1 MANLR
6 SRIGLPLFGAALAA
20 LSAIAST
27 PALAQDGRSTTVYS
41 VRYLGLPIAHM
52 SFVTNTKGKSYTISG
67 KLSSAGLV
75 EIIDKTR
82 GTTRV
87 SGTIEG
93 DRMQSAS
100 YVVSYTSGKKRER
113 TEVVFSN
120 GDVRSARQVPKP
132 KKRGKDW
139 IAVSPADLKSVLD
152 PISGMML
159 PVGTDVCPRT
169 LPIFDGE
176 TRADL
181 KLTPKGRET
190 YSAGGFKVEA
200 IACSVRFVPKAG
212 YRKGNDSIDFLRSAS
227 GIEVW
232 FAKNPSADV
241 YAPVYARVPT
251 KIGPVTV
258 RATRFGS

>member
-1 MANLR
+1 MVNLV
-6 SRIGLPLFGAALAA
+6 SRIGPVALAA
-20 LSAIAST
+20 ALVAWPVMVST
-27 PALAQDGRSTTVYS
+27 AAPAEDGRSLTVYS
-41 VRYLGLPIAHM
+41 VRYLGLPIARM
-52 SFVTNTKGKSYTISG
+52 SFVTSTKGKAYTISG

-75 EIIDKTR
+75 EIIEKTR

-87 SGTIEG
+87 SGTIRG
-93 DRMQSAS
+93 DRMQASS
-100 YVVSYTSGKKRER
+100 YVVSYTSGKKHER
-113 TEVVFSN
+113 TEVTFRN
-120 GDVRSARQVPKP
+120 GNVQSARQMPKP

-139 IAVSPADLKSVLD
+139 VPLGPQDLKSVLD
-152 PISGMML
+152 PISGMIL
-159 PVGTDVCPRT
+159 PAGADICPRT

-181 KLTPKGRET
+181 RLTPKGRQT
-190 YSAGGFKVEA
+190 FSAGDFKGEA

-212 YRKGNDSIDFLRSAS
+212 YRNGNDSIEFLRSAS

-232 FAKNPSADV
+232 FARNPSADV

-258 RATRFGS
+258 RATRFGE